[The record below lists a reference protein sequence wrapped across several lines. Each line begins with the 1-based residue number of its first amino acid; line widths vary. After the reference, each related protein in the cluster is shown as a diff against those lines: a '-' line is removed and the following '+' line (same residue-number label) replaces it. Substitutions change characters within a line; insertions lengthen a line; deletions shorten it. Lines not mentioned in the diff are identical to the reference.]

1 MSWKPWTLAAA
12 RLKMVKSKDFKFPEP
27 ISRWNIVK
35 GDLVQVLCGK
45 DKGRN
50 GKVVAVARRT
60 NRIFVGG
67 LNTHI
72 RVMVGETARTR
83 IASEAPLHVSN
94 VALVDPEDGKPCRI
108 RYQYTEDGEKVRV
121 SKRSGRIIPK
131 PVEVLERRDFK
142 SRGGYVEGSKD
153 TTSE

>member
-1 MSWKPWTLAAA
+1 MQSSLLFEAILERELVVPSLGHSWLVVDERLTFFLVLNVFMSTT
-12 RLKMVKSKDFKFPEP
+12 EP
-27 ISRWNIVK
+27 QRGEDAKQMPTSAK
-35 GDLVQVLCGK
+35 VQILCGK

-60 NRIFVGG
+60 NRVFVGG

-94 VALVDPEDGKPCRI
+94 VALVDPED
-108 RYQYTEDGEKVRV
+108 
-121 SKRSGRIIPK
+121 
-131 PVEVLERRDFK
+131 
-142 SRGGYVEGSKD
+142 
-153 TTSE
+153 